1 MAKKLKRDIPIWI
14 FNQTFRLERFEQ
26 AATAMEELL
35 MSHPES
41 GSEEATGDA
50 QTCIIQVLF
59 SLKFRFFLSRQLFF
73 DDIFLLVS
81 DHPGQ
86 LPIRSLTRVG
96 RYSTEYGNAIWQTV
110 GDFHFSYCY

>member
-1 MAKKLKRDIPIWI
+1 MTHYDVINGKKMKIDIPIWI

-59 SLKFRFFLSRQLFF
+59 SLKIRFFF
-73 DDIFLLVS
+73 I
-81 DHPGQ
+81 
-86 LPIRSLTRVG
+86 
-96 RYSTEYGNAIWQTV
+96 STTV
-110 GDFHFSYCY
+110 F

>member
-1 MAKKLKRDIPIWI
+1 MKIDVSIWLFDAI
-14 FNQTFRLERFEQ
+14 FRLERFEQ

-59 SLKFRFFLSRQLFF
+59 GYF
-73 DDIFLLVS
+73 
-81 DHPGQ
+81 
-86 LPIRSLTRVG
+86 
-96 RYSTEYGNAIWQTV
+96 
-110 GDFHFSYCY
+110 